1 MILSLASDTK
11 AQKLLYNVYWGNDHI
26 GTMKV
31 NRSIDGALEHYEF
44 IADVKFKV
52 FWKPY
57 HRETTLKAT
66 YRNDTMIFCSNRSIM
81 NGDLKDWRYL
91 KWMDEEYR
99 GKANEDSIR
108 LLKPITESVSRLY
121 YYKPDMETQV
131 VFAEGQTDYMD
142 FKYLGDQSFRM
153 DTPGGNNVYKYDK
166 EGIRELYVDRTWFN
180 LVFRKVN

>member
-1 MILSLASDTK
+1 MIFSLASYTK

-31 NRSIDGALEHYEF
+31 NRSIEGTLQYYEF

-66 YRNDTMIFCSNRSIM
+66 YRNDTLIFCSNRSMM

-108 LLKPITESVSRLY
+108 LSKPITESVSRLY
-121 YYKPDMETQV
+121 YHRPDMETHV

-153 DTPGGNNVYKYDK
+153 DIPGGNNVYKYDE
-166 EGIRELYVDRTWFN
+166 EGISEVFVDRTWFN
-180 LVFRKVN
+180 LVFRKVD